1 VAINVKG
8 ETKAMKKSF
17 IIAVIISAVLL
28 SSCGSK
34 TNKSDDAK
42 EIANKQEI
50 QSETTI
56 VASNDTEEVP
66 LAESSEAAETKEE
79 NKTPDVSEQPDNES
93 ENAEPPA
100 DEKQD
105 EEPETIKESEE
116 ENEINADPIEID
128 GQGVYNT
135 NVNYLVDLD
144 GDGTK
149 EKLLVKFSEV
159 EHIGDYPDA
168 MIYINDNLEY
178 QIQYVD
184 NPDTNF
190 FALTDINTNDSQKE
204 IAIYQNGPSNDPAT
218 TFICWNDNEIKELFI
233 VDDDLWG
240 MFNSAK
246 STPKI
251 LEGFVLGDGTVN
263 WNGRLEILQTWYAP
277 MHLRLNSN
285 NSVTYLDELYYPP
298 IYHRQE
304 GDNLGPTMPLIPI
317 YVCEERDSS
326 SKRTL
331 IEPQTPIDFDITDNI
346 SWVHII
352 SDSGSGWID
361 LNNIEDYIDSEYEY
375 LFEDSKGREYRSFSI
390 GMDLFDN
397 LCMTD

>member
-1 VAINVKG
+1 MAINVKG
-8 ETKAMKKSF
+8 EMKAMRKSI

-34 TNKSDDAK
+34 ANKSDDAPN
-42 EIANKQEI
+42 NKQAEI
-50 QSETTI
+50 QNEITI
-56 VASNDTEEVP
+56 VASNDIEEVP
-66 LAESSEAAETKEE
+66 LAESSNDPEIKEE
-79 NKTPDVSEQPDNES
+79 KETSDTSEQPDNES

-178 QIQYVD
+178 LSQYVE

-190 FALTDINTNDSQKE
+190 FALTDINSNDSQLE
-204 IAIYQNGPSNDPAT
+204 IAIYQEGPSSDPAT
-218 TFICWNDNEIKELFI
+218 TFICWNDNELKELFVVDDALWGRGNNLESSPAI
-233 VDDDLWG
+233 VD
-240 MFNSAK
+240 
-246 STPKI
+246 
-251 LEGFVLGDGTVN
+251 GFIPGDGTVN

-346 SWVHII
+346 RWVHII

-361 LNNIEDYIDSEYEY
+361 LNNIEDYIDPEYAY
-375 LFEDSKGREYRSFSI
+375 LFEESKGREYRSFSV

-397 LCMTD
+397 LCMADS